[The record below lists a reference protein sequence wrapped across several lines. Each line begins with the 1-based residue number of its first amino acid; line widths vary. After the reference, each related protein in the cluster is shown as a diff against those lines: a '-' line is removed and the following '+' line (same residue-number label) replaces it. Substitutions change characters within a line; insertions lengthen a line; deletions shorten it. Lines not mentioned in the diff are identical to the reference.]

1 LIAGLMRLS
10 LSPPADISPPRP
22 GRATPTRQWPQVT
35 LQAIPYAV
43 GGHPG
48 MAGSFAILQ
57 FGDDAPDVAYME
69 TQAADLFLESETDVA
84 RFTMIFNN
92 LRALALPPDESA
104 ALITSIAR
112 DLEA

>member
-1 LIAGLMRLS
+1 MAG
-10 LSPPADISPPRP
+10 IS
-22 GRATPTRQWPQVT
+22 GRASRSSGLVCWAARALGLPLV
-35 LQAIPYAV
+35 
-43 GGHPG
+43 
-48 MAGSFAILQ
+48 
-57 FGDDAPDVAYME
+57 VARASAALTW

>member
-1 LIAGLMRLS
+1 
-10 LSPPADISPPRP
+10 
-22 GRATPTRQWPQVT
+22 
-35 LQAIPYAV
+35 
-43 GGHPG
+43 
-48 MAGSFAILQ
+48 
-57 FGDDAPDVAYME
+57 ME

-112 DLEA
+112 DLET